1 MITLQRRHQWPFR
14 ATSLA
19 LKSRILRRVK
29 VSRVLHVSR
38 STSETTFDIIYR
50 IIPDGRKTPLMAE
63 LQPGAAVRF
72 GGRFGTPVEE
82 GISPECNHVIG
93 VATGAGLGPLVGY
106 AERALAAADGPER
119 VDLFCGFR
127 DLQDVCGGAA
137 VEALKQQYPD
147 RFSFMPCIS
156 KPMACTAVGLAG
168 LSSSPSSAFSGM
180 SSPPPPAP
188 GFAQGR
194 VSTAVPGML
203 ADLNDRTHFHLIGN
217 GQFVVDFQAG
227 LLAGGV
233 AEERVTT
240 EKYFNGKATPDETVV
255 DYVAGAISV
264 PAAGGVNIGG
274 SHEALWMASH
284 ITAGRSSSQLDAVWE
299 IRAVNCCAE
308 PRSVPMFSTAGII
321 LYKN

>member
-1 MITLQRRHQWPFR
+1 MPMPTIRVNMAEGGPPEIDWQTAAVVKNEALCRGTNVITLQAETPVAYLPGHILGFEIAHPE
-14 ATSLA
+14 TGEG
-19 LKSRILRRVK
+19 LKGPYT
-29 VSRVLHVSR
+29 VSR

-50 IIPDGRKTPLMAE
+50 VIPDGRKTPFMAE

-82 GISPECNHVIG
+82 GISPECDRVIG

-119 VDLFCGFR
+119 VDIFCGFR

-180 SSPPPPAP
+180 SSPPPPPAP

-255 DYVAGAISV
+255 DYVAGAISARL
-264 PAAGGVNIGG
+264 PQAA
-274 SHEALWMASH
+274 
-284 ITAGRSSSQLDAVWE
+284 
-299 IRAVNCCAE
+299 
-308 PRSVPMFSTAGII
+308 
-321 LYKN
+321 